1 MIVESGFPPR
11 TETQRGRPKE
21 DGDKVYFSERRE
33 VAAVSVSRGEL
44 FLRPLPLP
52 ALTATEHIN
61 QLSPFINPA
70 NESLRRPSVRASNVA
85 RPPKNFLRPLRN
97 CVENAPNGVLGGRQ
111 DISAL
116 FRTEAAN
123 QSQSRFITNL
133 DFQTLFGR
141 DRRGRVEKGV

>member
-1 MIVESGFPPR
+1 MTRRDFYPEFKLKKAVPKRRRTKSTLLSAVKLRRRPR
-11 TETQRGRPKE
+11 PCL
-21 DGDKVYFSERRE
+21 
-33 VAAVSVSRGEL
+33 AASSS
-44 FLRPLPLP
+44 F